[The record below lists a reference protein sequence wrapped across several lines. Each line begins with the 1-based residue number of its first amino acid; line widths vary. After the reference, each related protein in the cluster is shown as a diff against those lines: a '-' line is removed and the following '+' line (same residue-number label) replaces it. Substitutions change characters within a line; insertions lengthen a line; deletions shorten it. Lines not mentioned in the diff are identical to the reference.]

1 MVRKITYIGFLFL
14 LGALILAG
22 QTQQSAP
29 QGQTQSNSQAPAAE
43 HPAESNPNV
52 GAGVDPNTYRMGP
65 QDVLFVRV
73 WREPDFSLSVSVRP
87 DGKITMPLIGD
98 VQAGGLTPVQL
109 GQEVAKDLTKYINT
123 PDVTIIVQQVNSK
136 KYYITG
142 EVLKTGAFP
151 LVVPTTVLQALSGAG
166 GFKEFANTK
175 KIKILRG
182 TKQFHFNYK
191 QVING
196 KHPEQNIY
204 LENGD
209 YVIVPE

>member
-1 MVRKITYIGFLFL
+1 
-14 LGALILAG
+14 
-22 QTQQSAP
+22 
-29 QGQTQSNSQAPAAE
+29 
-43 HPAESNPNV
+43 
-52 GAGVDPNTYRMGP
+52 MGP

-73 WREPDFSLSVSVRP
+73 WREPDFSLAVSVRP